1 MSKKYVIT
9 IFSVIVMSLVS
20 MVASA
25 ATTRIKGVVV
35 DSISREPVPYAA
47 VYLAGSNRGMM
58 SDGEGRFDISTDRA
72 FKSLRV
78 SSMGYRTKEIA
89 PRLGMTTDIVIEM
102 LPTGIE
108 LGELTIKPKKE
119 HYSKK
124 NNPAVAFVERLK
136 KRQELTNP
144 RRNDNY
150 GYDKYERITLG
161 LNNFDPQNNEEGKG
175 GWMLRKFPFLSEH
188 IETSEVSGNK
198 ILNLALREKASSV
211 YYRHNPESEKELVRG
226 MKQTGMDQILDPQ
239 SMQVFYEDVL
249 REIDIYGNDI
259 NILQN
264 RFVSPLSR
272 IGSDFYKYYL
282 SDTVTID
289 SVRCVELSF
298 VPHNPRSFGFT
309 GRIYVPEND
318 STMFIKRIVMNVP
331 HDINLNFIDHL
342 YIVQDYERAPDGSRL
357 KVKDDMTV
365 EASVIPGTQG
375 MYARRNTAY
384 ANHTFEPAPDAGI
397 FDRPGRQLLSANI
410 YNKDESF
417 WNENRYVAISSA
429 ENSVGRL
436 MERMRAVPLYYWT
449 EKIIKILVTGYIS
462 TADPSK
468 IDIGPMNTTI
478 SGNSVEGVR
487 LRAGGITTA
496 NLSKRWFGRGYV
508 AYGTKDHKWKYLGE
522 LEYSFRDK
530 NYHSR
535 EFPVHSLRAT
545 HLYDVD
551 MLGQHYLFTNPDNV
565 FLSLK
570 RKSDYQMTYH
580 RVSKLEYTLEL
591 ENNFSV
597 VAGIHNTRQEA
608 TEYMPF
614 VYGDGRSAG
623 HFTTTSFDI
632 QLRYAPGEKFYQS
645 KTHRYPINLDA
656 PVFVLSHTVAPG
668 GFAGNRLTLNKTELS
683 VQKRVWFSAFGYVD
697 MIARGGHVWSRA
709 YYPNLL
715 IPNANLSYTIQP
727 ESFALMNPMEF
738 INDSYASWD
747 LTYWANGAIFNYVP
761 LLKRLKLREVF
772 SFRGIY
778 GHLSDKNNPQLHP
791 ELFHFPEIAHTTLMG
806 DTPYME
812 AGVGIDNIFKILR
825 VDYVWRLTYR
835 GNYDADRGG
844 VRIALH
850 FTF

>member
-226 MKQTGMDQILDPQ
+226 MKQTGIDQILDPQ

-449 EKIIKILVTGYIS
+449 EKVIKILVTGYIS

-508 AYGTKDHKWKYLGE
+508 AYGTKDRKWKYLGE

-597 VAGIHNTRQEA
+597 VAGIHNIRQEA
-608 TEYMPF
+608 TKYMPF
-614 VYGDGRSAG
+614 VYGDGRFAG

-709 YYPNLL
+709 YYTNLL

-738 INDSYASWD
+738 INDSYA
-747 LTYWANGAIFNYVP
+747 
-761 LLKRLKLREVF
+761 
-772 SFRGIY
+772 
-778 GHLSDKNNPQLHP
+778 
-791 ELFHFPEIAHTTLMG
+791 
-806 DTPYME
+806 
-812 AGVGIDNIFKILR
+812 
-825 VDYVWRLTYR
+825 
-835 GNYDADRGG
+835 
-844 VRIALH
+844 
-850 FTF
+850 